1 MSPKT
6 MLNDKLLQ
14 VALIGVVLM
23 AIGVASVQPFQSI
36 IGIERI
42 GFSDAAFA
50 LIITCGAA
58 ISVAASVTAGIY
70 TDQTGKFRTALQ
82 CALLIGMSGGL
93 FMFFAP
99 SKVAFIIVHVILFP
113 AGATAFTQYFAI
125 ATVAANENPALNRAS
140 TTAFVR
146 AAFSAAFALTPLA
159 WGYAL
164 AKGVDLLTAYA
175 IVAAANLIA
184 FIVISRLWSSSR
196 RLEVTGTSGKGF
208 FASLSELTD
217 RGLLVRLAL
226 ICVISA
232 SNAFYNILLGLLIL
246 NNLGGAEPDVAV
258 FAGVIAFIE
267 IPVMI
272 LIVRCLNYVSQSFLI
287 MVGVFIYG
295 GFLAVLGLL
304 PSMTFAW
311 WLTVPA
317 GIGAGILLSIPIGY
331 IQGLLADRAG
341 AGSALLSVN
350 HFGGMIFAS
359 TVFALGTSFTG
370 YDGVAI
376 IGSSLAI
383 TASIALYVLDRR
395 KLVRIKAAVQN

>member
-14 VALIGVVLM
+14 VALTGVVLM

-93 FMFFAP
+93 LMFIAP

-146 AAFSAAFALTPLA
+146 AAFSAAFALTPVA

-208 FASLSELTD
+208 FASLGELTD

-232 SNAFYNILLGLLIL
+232 SNALYNILLGLLIL

-272 LIVRCLNYVSQSFLI
+272 LIVRCLNYVSPSFLI

-311 WLTVPA
+311 WLTLPA

-370 YDGVAI
+370 YEGVAI

-395 KLVRIKAAVQN
+395 KLMQIKSADQT

>member
-93 FMFFAP
+93 LMFIAP

-146 AAFSAAFALTPLA
+146 AAFSAAFALTPVA

-232 SNAFYNILLGLLIL
+232 SNALYNILLGLLIL

-311 WLTVPA
+311 WLTLPA

-370 YDGVAI
+370 YEGVAI

-395 KLVRIKAAVQN
+395 KLVRIKAADQN

>member
-1 MSPKT
+1 MSPIT

-14 VALIGVVLM
+14 VALTGVVLM
-23 AIGVASVQPFQSI
+23 AVGVASIQPFQSI

-42 GFSDAAFA
+42 GFSNATFA
-50 LIITCGAA
+50 LIVTCGAA
-58 ISVAASVTAGIY
+58 ISVAASISIGIY
-70 TDQTGKFRTALQ
+70 TDQTGKFRTALRG
-82 CALLIGMSGGL
+82 ALLLGMSGGL
-93 FMFFAP
+93 LMFFVP
-99 SKVAFIIVHVILFP
+99 SKVAFVIVHVVLFP

-125 ATVAANENPALNRAS
+125 ATVAAKENPALNRAS

-146 AAFSAAFALTPLA
+146 AAFSAAFALTPVV

-164 AKGVDLLTAYA
+164 AIGVDILTAYA
-175 IVAAANLIA
+175 IVAGTNLLA
-184 FIVISRLWSSSR
+184 FFVISRLWSASR
-196 RLEVTGTSGKGF
+196 TLAMTGTSGQGF

-232 SNAFYNILLGLLIL
+232 SNALYNILLGLLIL

-267 IPVMI
+267 IPVMV
-272 LIVRCLNYVSQSFLI
+272 LIVRCLNYVSPSFLI
-287 MVGVFIYG
+287 MAGMGIYG
-295 GFLAVLGLL
+295 GFLSVLGLL

-311 WLTVPA
+311 WLTLPA

-359 TVFALGTSFTG
+359 AVFAVGTSFTG
-370 YDGVAI
+370 YEGVAVL
-376 IGSSLAI
+376 GSSLAI
-383 TASIALYVLDRR
+383 AASIILFFLDRQR
-395 KLVRIKAAVQN
+395 LLPMKSATGS

>member
-42 GFSDAAFA
+42 GFSDAVFA

-93 FMFFAP
+93 LMFIAP

-146 AAFSAAFALTPLA
+146 AAFSAAFALTPVA

-232 SNAFYNILLGLLIL
+232 SNALYNILLGLLIL

-311 WLTVPA
+311 WLTLPA

-370 YDGVAI
+370 YEGVAI

-395 KLVRIKAAVQN
+395 KLVRIKAADQN